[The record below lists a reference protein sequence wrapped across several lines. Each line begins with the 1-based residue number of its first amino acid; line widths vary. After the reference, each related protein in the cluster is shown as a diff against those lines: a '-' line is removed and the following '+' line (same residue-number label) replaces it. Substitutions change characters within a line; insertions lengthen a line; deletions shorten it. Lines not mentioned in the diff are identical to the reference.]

1 MKTVHWTEVQR
12 GLLSKRADKLV
23 RLAGWLLAVSVALT
37 IILAVLSRYAT
48 GQAVSYVIFT
58 LAVLAVAL
66 LVAAFG
72 LVLPLPLIVHEL
84 KEMDELV
91 SDQTRRHF

>member
-23 RLAGWLLAVSVALT
+23 RLAGLLLAVSVVFTVIIA
-37 IILAVLSRYAT
+37 ILACFGTS
-48 GQAVSYVIFT
+48 QAVSYVIFT

-66 LVAAFG
+66 LIAAFG

-84 KEMDELV
+84 KEMDELI
-91 SDQTRRHF
+91 SEQTRRHF